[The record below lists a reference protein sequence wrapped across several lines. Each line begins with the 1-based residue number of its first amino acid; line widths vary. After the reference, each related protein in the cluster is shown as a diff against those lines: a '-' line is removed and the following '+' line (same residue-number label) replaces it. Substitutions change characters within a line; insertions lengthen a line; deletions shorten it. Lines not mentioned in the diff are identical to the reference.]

1 MPVSLPVDRQ
11 ILRHRYVWLDHWR
24 QLASWGN
31 IEKVIRSF
39 LTLNQELADGEMV
52 NKLEL
57 IYRRIILEICRW
69 IYFNWYEEYLEVEL
83 KWQSTELPKNQQ
95 VILLGKELKYFTKYL
110 METQEFADCE

>member
-1 MPVSLPVDRQ
+1 
-11 ILRHRYVWLDHWR
+11 
-24 QLASWGN
+24 
-31 IEKVIRSF
+31 
-39 LTLNQELADGEMV
+39 MV